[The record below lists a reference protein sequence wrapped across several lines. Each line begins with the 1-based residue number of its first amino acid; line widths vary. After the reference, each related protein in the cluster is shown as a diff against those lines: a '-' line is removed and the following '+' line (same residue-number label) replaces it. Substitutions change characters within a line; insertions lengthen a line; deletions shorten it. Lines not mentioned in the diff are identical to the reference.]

1 MNAKG
6 KTSRKLLIYYSML
19 FMKYQIFLKEIL
31 CMSKDEVVKLYVIQN
46 MNMVDT
52 AKELKVSVSV
62 LRDYIVKNG
71 IVKET
76 SDVLKEEKKRRADE
90 IWRKFNSSAMS

>member
-1 MNAKG
+1 
-6 KTSRKLLIYYSML
+6 
-19 FMKYQIFLKEIL
+19 
-31 CMSKDEVVKLYVIQN
+31 MSKDEVVKLYVIQN